1 MNNYNFNHEQFFAFN
16 SFEEKLESIPKFV
29 FNSSFEQEKIKFTS
43 NLDCI
48 SNFRQ
53 EKIIIKNI
61 STDKNYEDKN
71 ENSDSFFFTLDFNFP
86 SSFISTNFK
95 NNSNQFEDI
104 DLTTIEP
111 KNKKKEKIFRIIK
124 YNKKKGRIKN
134 NSNLIGKHNKFSED
148 NIIRK
153 FKGRFIEKCRIYINK
168 EYKSFFLTNEH
179 ETKKEKIL
187 LQRISPKLSRKISID
202 DNLKWL
208 YSKLYQVFSE
218 DISGKCSLYD
228 LDYNKTG
235 ILNLYREN
243 EVKNVISI
251 LNKSVKEM
259 IESFIQN
266 KIPGFGSLDDE
277 LKYLEEK
284 MKKTNEQEDIN
295 KYLINYRKIV
305 LNFEFIFKKKNAR
318 KNK

>member
-1 MNNYNFNHEQFFAFN
+1 M
-16 SFEEKLESIPKFV
+16 
-29 FNSSFEQEKIKFTS
+29 
-43 NLDCI
+43 
-48 SNFRQ
+48 
-53 EKIIIKNI
+53 
-61 STDKNYEDKN
+61 
-71 ENSDSFFFTLDFNFP
+71 
-86 SSFISTNFK
+86 
-95 NNSNQFEDI
+95 
-104 DLTTIEP
+104 
-111 KNKKKEKIFRIIK
+111 
-124 YNKKKGRIKN
+124 
-134 NSNLIGKHNKFSED
+134 
-148 NIIRK
+148 
-153 FKGRFIEKCRIYINK
+153 
-168 EYKSFFLTNEH
+168 TNEH